1 MFDFYSTH
9 SVFSDPGQYAVLF
22 SDLPDDIKSLISCVN
37 QLLFHYADQSLYG
50 YTIPAAQYRELDH
63 RLVKNALAALLN
75 KSSASL
81 SIPRAHSQK
90 VLGIC
95 RDSALL
101 TCSILRSRGIS
112 ARLRSGFNT
121 YYLPNLFLDG
131 FCLEYY
137 DTAAGRWRLVDTRT
151 TQDYI
156 HHFHLSINFDL
167 TDLSEKHFIPAALA
181 WSMCRSGSADP
192 SRFGSRGYY
201 GLNYIRNKVI
211 QDFILLNKQE
221 LLIWDLWGDM
231 FGDKKIDNTII
242 DNLSDF
248 LLKDAH
254 DVETITAFYAEKL
267 FFQVPNTVL
276 VANPF
281 LIERWENIACFL

>member
-1 MFDFYSTH
+1 MFDFYSAH
-9 SVFSDPGQYAVLF
+9 SVFSDPGHYAVLF
-22 SDLPDDIKSLISCVN
+22 SDLPDDIKSLVVCVN

-63 RLVKNALAALLN
+63 RLIKNTLAAILN

-81 SIPRAHSQK
+81 SMPRAHSQK

-95 RDSALL
+95 RDSALM
-101 TCSILRSRGIS
+101 TCSILRSRGIP

-131 FCLEYY
+131 FCLEYF
-137 DTAAGRWRLVDTRT
+137 DKEIKRWRLVDTRT

-156 HHFHLSINFDL
+156 RHFHLSIDFDL
-167 TDLSEKHFIPAALA
+167 TDLSENQFISAALA
-181 WSMCRSGSADP
+181 WKLCRTGCADP

-201 GLNYIRNKVI
+201 GLHYIRNKVI
-211 QDFILLNKQE
+211 QDFVLLNKQE

-231 FGDKKIDNTII
+231 LEEKKSNECHIDY
-242 DNLSDF
+242 LSDF
-248 LLKDAH
+248 LLENAYHVDR
-254 DVETITAFYAEKL
+254 ITSCYDEHL
-267 FFQVPNTVL
+267 FFNVPSTVL

-281 LIERWENIACFL
+281 LIERWENLLCFH

>member
-9 SVFSDPGQYAVLF
+9 SVFSDPGHYAALF
-22 SDLPDDIKSLISCVN
+22 CDLPTDIKSLVSCVN
-37 QLLFHYADQSLYG
+37 QLLFHYADQSLYD
-50 YTIPAAQYRELDH
+50 YTIPASQYRELDY
-63 RLVKNALAALLN
+63 RLVKNTLSAISN
-75 KSSASL
+75 KSSATL

-95 RDSALL
+95 RDSALM

-131 FCLEYY
+131 FCLEYF
-137 DTAAGRWRLVDTRT
+137 DETIGRWRLVDTRT

-167 TDLSEKHFIPAALA
+167 TNLSEKNFIPAALA
-181 WSMCRSGSADP
+181 WTMCRSGSADP

-211 QDFILLNKQE
+211 QDFVLLNKYE

-231 FGDKKIDNTII
+231 LADKKMDNTII

-248 LLKDAH
+248 LLKDAC
-254 DVETITAFYAEKL
+254 DVEKIMAFYEESL

-281 LIERWENIACFL
+281 LSERWENLSCFH